1 MLFDFSDAYA
11 TIKHSVL
18 ENHSSL
24 IFCNSIFCPFL
35 CFFYSANSLPL
46 TIVYF
51 LNVGLIQEIPSHFII
66 HTYCCLLLHNSSKFS
81 YVQDFQI
88 SLKNLD
94 SFHIK
99 KNWNFQQL
107 THWLYKLKAWEKFTK
122 RRQKYC
128 NFVSNDPG
136 CHSGSGVA
144 LGKFLRFVELVSS
157 IYIKA

>member
-51 LNVGLIQEIPSHFII
+51 LNVGLIQEIPSHLII

-99 KNWNFQQL
+99 K
-107 THWLYKLKAWEKFTK
+107 KLELLAANSLIVQAKSLGEVHQEETK
-122 RRQKYC
+122 ILQFCVK
-128 NFVSNDPG
+128 
-136 CHSGSGVA
+136 
-144 LGKFLRFVELVSS
+144 
-157 IYIKA
+157 